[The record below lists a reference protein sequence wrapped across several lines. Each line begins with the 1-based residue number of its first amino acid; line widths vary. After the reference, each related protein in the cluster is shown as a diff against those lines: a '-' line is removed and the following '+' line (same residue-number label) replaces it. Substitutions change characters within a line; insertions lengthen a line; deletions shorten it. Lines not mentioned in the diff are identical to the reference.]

1 MAQNMWPLG
10 AAVLLEQ
17 QLPKG
22 IFLCVGGEPRN
33 VMTIGWGG
41 LSFFWNRDV
50 FIAAVRPQRF
60 TYDILM
66 RERAF
71 TVCVP
76 APGGML
82 EQVRKAGVLSGRDG
96 DKFSLLGLRTRP
108 GRGVNAPVIEG
119 CALTL
124 ECRVLATNAFTNE
137 GTDPSIIEY
146 TYQAGDFHTL
156 FYSEIAACY
165 AGDAP

>member
-1 MAQNMWPLG
+1 MSERMWPPG
-10 AAVLLEQ
+10 AAGLLAQ

-41 LSFFWNRDV
+41 LGFCWGRDV
-50 FIAAVRPQRF
+50 YTVLVRPQRF
-60 TYDILM
+60 THALLA
-66 RERAF
+66 REMAF

-76 APGGML
+76 GPGEMI

-96 DKFSLLGLRTRP
+96 DKFDRIGLRTRP
-108 GRGVNAPVIEG
+108 GLVVNAPVIEG
-119 CALTL
+119 CALVL
-124 ECRVLATNAFTNE
+124 ECRVLATSALTRE
-137 GTDPSIIEY
+137 GTDPSIIDD

-156 FYSEIAACY
+156 IYGEVAACY
-165 AGDAP
+165 AGDAR